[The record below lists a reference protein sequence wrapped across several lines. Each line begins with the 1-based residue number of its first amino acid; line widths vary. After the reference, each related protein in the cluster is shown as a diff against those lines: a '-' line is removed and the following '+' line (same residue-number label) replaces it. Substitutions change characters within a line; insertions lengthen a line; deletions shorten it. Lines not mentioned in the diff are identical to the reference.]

1 MKAKNFKLLPIL
13 AFVPLCM
20 ANSPVIRPSTA
31 NYDDIDISYTFIERV
46 NDSLIYDM
54 TITNKGDSFA
64 LLYGHLRSVNPYK
77 NYGGIRGDVFTDE
90 CLAPHQTK
98 TFKFLTD
105 DPIEDFIRDDT
116 TWSTDCY
123 DILDE
128 NVSWSNP
135 FIEQDTYYYTLKADF
150 KNIGD
155 YHYSTIVELLYEGDV
170 YYVDAPCNNRKYLRL
185 NMEKDI
191 NPNDIEVRN
200 ITFFKSSRE
209 TYKGG
214 KTIAIVF
221 YVFFG
226 LILFGIL
233 LIPPAIIIPISIVS
247 HKRKQRNNISK

>member
-1 MKAKNFKLLPIL
+1 
-13 AFVPLCM
+13 
-20 ANSPVIRPSTA
+20 
-31 NYDDIDISYTFIERV
+31 
-46 NDSLIYDM
+46 M

-64 LLYGHLRSVNPYK
+64 LLCDHLRSANPYK
-77 NYGGIRGDVFTDE
+77 YYGVIKGDVFSDE

-98 TFKFLTD
+98 TFKFLAG
-105 DPIEDFIRDDT
+105 DPIEDFIQDDT

-123 DILDE
+123 DILDK

-135 FIEQDTYYYTLKADF
+135 VIEQDAYYYTLKADF

-155 YHYSTIVELLYEGDV
+155 YYCSAIVELLYEGDV
-170 YYVDAPCNNRKYLRL
+170 YYVDAPYNNRKYLRL

-200 ITFFKSSRE
+200 ITFFRSSRE
-209 TYKGG
+209 KYKGG
-214 KTIAIVF
+214 KIIAAVF
-221 YVFFG
+221 YFFFG
-226 LILFGIL
+226 LILLGIL